1 MKLSKKTLAILKN
14 FSTINQS
21 IVISQGNKLQTI
33 SNVKD
38 VFGIAEV
45 EETFENRFAIYDLN
59 EFLGVISLFEDPD
72 FVFDDKSVR
81 VVENNNEQT
90 YFFADESV
98 ITQPPEKGIHL
109 PSVDVTFNLTRE
121 QLQSLVKAASIN
133 SATDLTFTNGNV
145 KVHNKSV
152 PNSNS
157 FVVQNVGTSEVDY
170 NLSIS
175 VDKLKM
181 VADDYVVDVCAKG
194 LAHFKGTQGI
204 EYFVALQPG
213 STYGA

>member
-1 MKLSKKTLAILKN
+1 MKISKKTLAILKN

-21 IVISQGNKLQTI
+21 IVISAGNKLQTI

-38 VFGIAEV
+38 IFGLADI
-45 EETFENRFAIYDLN
+45 EENFENRFAIYDLN

-72 FVFDDKSVR
+72 YTFNDSSVTIT
-81 VVENNNEQT
+81 EGNLEQT
-90 YFFADESV
+90 YYFADESV
-98 ITQPPEKGIHL
+98 ITQPPENGIHL
-109 PSVDVTFNLTRE
+109 PSVEVTFNLTRE

-145 KVHNKSV
+145 KVHNKSI
-152 PNSNS
+152 PTSNS
-157 FVVQNVGTSEVDY
+157 FVIQNVGNSEAEY
-170 NLSIS
+170 SLSIS

-181 VADDYVVDVCAKG
+181 VADDYVIDVCAKG

-204 EYFVALQPG
+204 EYFVALQPD
-213 STYGA
+213 SKYAS

>member
-1 MKLSKKTLAILKN
+1 MKISKKTLAVLKN
-14 FSTINQS
+14 FSGINQS
-21 IVISQGNKLQTI
+21 IVITPGSKLQTI

-38 VFGIAEV
+38 VFGLATV
-45 EETFENRFAIYDLN
+45 EENFEQKFAIYDLN

-72 FVFDDKSVR
+72 FSFDASSVT
-81 VVENNNEQT
+81 VTEGNIEQR

-98 ITQPPEKGIHL
+98 ITQPPEKGISL
-109 PSVDVTFNLTRE
+109 PSVEVTFNLTKE
-121 QLQSLVKAASIN
+121 QLQSLVKAAAIN
-133 SATDLTFTNGNV
+133 NSTDLTFTNGNV

-157 FVVQNVGTSEVDY
+157 FVIQEVGTADVDY
-170 NLSIS
+170 SLSIA

-181 VADDYVVDVCAKG
+181 VADDYIIDVCAKG

-204 EYFVALQPG
+204 EYFVALQPD
-213 STYGA
+213 SKYGA